1 MVESDL
7 AQHSAIGIAIA
18 GILAAVYK
26 VWQILK
32 QDRNT
37 ENLGDA
43 ERDFREEMRKD
54 SATLRSLI
62 KELVAENK
70 RCNDDMA
77 AVKSRLTWLEDCF
90 GKCIKM
96 RPDTC
101 PLLTVIGPEQFND
114 LGPKND
120 RRHGVGR
127 RISDNVENVE
137 TPA

>member
-1 MVESDL
+1 MIENEISQTSV
-7 AQHSAIGIAIA
+7 IGIAIA

-62 KELVAENK
+62 KELAAEHK

-77 AVKSRLTWLEDCF
+77 AVQSRLTWLEDCF

-101 PLLTVIGPEQFND
+101 PLLTVIGQEQFND

-120 RRHGVGR
+120 RRHSGGR
-127 RISDNVENVE
+127 RRSDNVENVE
-137 TPA
+137 NPA